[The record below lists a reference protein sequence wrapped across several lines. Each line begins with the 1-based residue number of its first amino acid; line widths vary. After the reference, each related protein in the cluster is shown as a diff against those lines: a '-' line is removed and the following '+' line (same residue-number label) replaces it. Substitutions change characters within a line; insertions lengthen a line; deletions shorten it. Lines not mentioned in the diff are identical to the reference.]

1 MSPQLRRPLHDSQS
15 HLQLLLPLTLQSVPE
30 QGKVYLPSGL
40 LCSSYQTRPMV
51 GSNAPFRS
59 QLKQHPLKRSLSWYP
74 HPQSPG
80 SLLQGV
86 LTACNSCLSSLPL
99 SLPYR
104 WGVKIS
110 TDHIHTWVLFLS
122 SLFLGTSLSSPEY
135 SLAGLMLKPK
145 LQYFGHLMWRTD
157 SMENTLMLGKIEG
170 RRRRGRQRMRWLDGI
185 TDSMDMSLS
194 KLWELVMDREAWC
207 AAVHWVAKTRKRL
220 SKLNSPV
227 NCRTKSQAILSFRC
241 LEMKSYT
248 CTTIKVGEDNQYW
261 WSTYTSYHLPGSARD
276 SVRFLGQEDT
286 LEKGMAIHLTVH
298 A

>member
-145 LQYFGHLMWRTD
+145 LKYFGHLMLRTD
-157 SMENTLMLGKIEG
+157 SLEKTLMLGKTEG
-170 RRRRGRQRMRWLDGI
+170 RTRGRQRMRWLDGI
-185 TDSMDMSLS
+185 TDSMDMGLGR
-194 KLWELVMDREAWC
+194 LQELVMDSEAWR
-207 AAVHWVAKTRKRL
+207 AVVRWVAKSQTWPSNWTELNWDSILKKHRHYFANKGSSSQSYGFSRTRVWMWYLDYKETWAQ
-220 SKLNSPV
+220 KNWCFWTV
-227 NCRTKSQAILSFRC
+227 
-241 LEMKSYT
+241 
-248 CTTIKVGEDNQYW
+248 V
-261 WSTYTSYHLPGSARD
+261 
-276 SVRFLGQEDT
+276 
-286 LEKGMAIHLTVH
+286 LEKTPESPLDCKEL
-298 A
+298 

>member
-1 MSPQLRRPLHDSQS
+1 MSPQLRRLLHDSQS

-170 RRRRGRQRMRWLDGI
+170 RRRRGRQRMRDGWMASP
-185 TDSMDMSLS
+185 TR
-194 KLWELVMDREAWC
+194 WT
-207 AAVHWVAKTRKRL
+207 WVWVSSGSWWWTGKPGVLQSIGLQRL
-220 SKLNSPV
+220 GNDWV
-227 NCRTKSQAILSFRC
+227 N
-241 LEMKSYT
+241 
-248 CTTIKVGEDNQYW
+248 W
-261 WSTYTSYHLPGSARD
+261 
-276 SVRFLGQEDT
+276 T
-286 LEKGMAIHLTVH
+286 LQLTVGLNLKQFCPFG